1 MLRIR
6 QEQMDV
12 LQKRLVDDETLSFKR
27 NFLAINDADIELDV
41 SKHLAS
47 DVDGFI
53 EACLSNAKQ
62 FNIRSHG
69 AIQTFIQLVYEVG
82 VGLWISAEN
91 QCVLELL
98 EADYMD
104 EMRLADIT
112 NELDRQLMDDLSR
125 S

>member
-6 QEQMDV
+6 QEQMDA
-12 LQKRLVDDETLSFKR
+12 LQKRLVDNETLAFKR
-27 NFLAINDADIELDV
+27 AFLTINDADVVFYL
-41 SKHLAS
+41 SKHPAS

-53 EACLSNAKQ
+53 DTCLKYAKQ
-62 FNIRSHG
+62 FNITSHG

-82 VGLWISAEN
+82 VGLCMSAEN
-91 QCVLELL
+91 QCVLAIL